1 MNASPSQEMKLEI
14 SLSDPRAIEIVES
27 ISADKKDE
35 VIEKYIILGEM
46 VASHASIT
54 TRKEAVADFFE
65 PLNMGMR
72 ELLTNQH
79 AELNMDMQKLLTNQY
94 TELTNQRTELNM
106 IREQLQLIVP
116 TVTTSAKKGE
126 ITVDAIFQSLQE
138 RFLDDSFEDVSAT
151 EKYSDILAT
160 TSTKTPV
167 LIEIKDYK
175 NNVPSGEVDKF
186 WRDLARR
193 GARYGI
199 FVSMHSGITKCSGS
213 INIKT
218 EMNRTAV
225 FVVNYELNWVG
236 HIFAFQMIKKL
247 SEIESV
253 KKKELKGQE
262 LGKVI
267 TKINSKCKQLQKDV
281 EILSEITRIADRL
294 KTSNTNKLDEL
305 IDLANK
311 HKRSLK
317 EQIEEIIDEI
327 TNVEL

>member
-79 AELNMDMQKLLTNQY
+79 A
-94 TELTNQRTELNM
+94 ELNM

>member
-1 MNASPSQEMKLEI
+1 LNAPSSTQEMKLKI
-14 SLSDPRAIEIVES
+14 SLSDPRAIEIVEN
-27 ISADKKDE
+27 ISADKRDE

-54 TRKEAVADFFE
+54 TRKEAIEDFFE
-65 PLNMGMR
+65 PL
-72 ELLTNQH
+72 
-79 AELNMDMQKLLTNQY
+79 KLDIDT
-94 TELTNQRTELNM
+94 

-116 TVTTSAKKGE
+116 TVATSVKKGE

-138 RFLDDSFEDVSAT
+138 HFLDDSFEDVSDT
-151 EKYSDILAT
+151 EKFSDILAT
-160 TSTKTPV
+160 TSTKIPV

-175 NNVPSGEVDKF
+175 NKVPSGEIDKF
-186 WRDLARR
+186 WRDLERR

-199 FVSMHSGITKCSGS
+199 FVSMNSGITKCSGS
-213 INIKT
+213 INVKT

-225 FVVNYELNWVG
+225 FVVNCELNWSG

-253 KKKELKGQE
+253 KNKELKGQE

-267 TKINSKCKQLQKDV
+267 TKINNKCKLLQVHIENFNK
-281 EILSEITRIADRL
+281 IAQIADRL

-311 HKRSLK
+311 NKRSLN
-317 EQIEEIIDEI
+317 EQIEEILDEI
-327 TNVEL
+327 KNVEL

>member
-1 MNASPSQEMKLEI
+1 MNAPSSTQEMKLKI
-14 SLSDPRAIEIVES
+14 SLSDPRAIEIVDN
-27 ISADKKDE
+27 IPADKRAE

-54 TRKEAVADFFE
+54 TRKEAIEDFFE
-65 PLNMGMR
+65 PL
-72 ELLTNQH
+72 
-79 AELNMDMQKLLTNQY
+79 KLDIDT
-94 TELTNQRTELNM
+94 

-116 TVTTSAKKGE
+116 TVATSVKKGE

-138 RFLDDSFEDVSAT
+138 HFLDDSFEDVSDT
-151 EKYSDILAT
+151 EKFSDILAT
-160 TSTKTPV
+160 TSTKIPV

-175 NNVPSGEVDKF
+175 NKVPSGEIDKF
-186 WRDLARR
+186 WRDLERR
-193 GARYGI
+193 DARYGI

-213 INIKT
+213 INVKT

-225 FVVNYELNWVG
+225 FVVNCELNWSG

-253 KKKELKGQE
+253 KNKELKDQE

-267 TKINSKCKQLQKDV
+267 TKINNKCKLLQVHV
-281 EILSEITRIADRL
+281 ENINKITQIADRL
-294 KTSNTNKLDEL
+294 KTSNTTKLDEF
-305 IDLANK
+305 IDIANK
-311 HKRSLK
+311 NKRSLN

-327 TNVEL
+327 KNVEL